1 MSPRLNPYQWDSAG
15 RGNARGTAE
24 GVQAE
29 ALHGGVSIKVT
40 VGGTYM
46 GFDLTTEQADDLAK
60 FIIDCGIT
68 ERAVLS
74 GSTST
79 EEGGPQP

>member
-1 MSPRLNPYQWDSAG
+1 MSPRLNRYQWDSTV
-15 RGNARGTAE
+15 RGLARGTTE

-46 GFDLTTEQADDLAK
+46 GIDLTTEQADDLAK
-60 FIIDCGIT
+60 FIIDCGIA
-68 ERAVLS
+68 ERSAAS
-74 GSTST
+74 EPSKAG
-79 EEGGPQP
+79 EQR